1 MNNKI
6 VLGDLVSKVLM
17 NWWKLN
23 QQCKNTRSNGDS
35 VLRDAEGGLMSS
47 AFCFDF
53 FADTGDV

>member
-1 MNNKI
+1 MQNARLDEAQAGIK
-6 VLGDLVSKVLM
+6 KVLM

-35 VLRDAEGGLMSS
+35 VLRDTEGGLMSS

-53 FADTGDV
+53 FAES